1 MKKAFIFDWTGT
13 LSDNFHCF
21 KKVCDSIFQEFGK
34 EILSDEE
41 IRMSFTTPYMN
52 FWNKYIPDISK
63 SEMEHLYEKHIQKA
77 GEPNLFEGVK
87 ETVSH
92 LRELGFEM
100 FVVSLDPKS
109 KLAIETER
117 SGISH
122 FMTEIIGG
130 VDHKKEDSINYLI
143 EKYDLDRNNT
153 YFIGDTTGD
162 IVSGEIAGI
171 NTIAITWGIQH
182 EKTLSEAGADY
193 MIDNIIEIRNII
205 NLKGRE

>member
-34 EILSDEE
+34 EIISDEE
-41 IRMSFTTPYMN
+41 VRMNFTTPYMN

-63 SEMEHLYEKHIQKA
+63 SEMEVLYEKHTKEA
-77 GEPNLFEGVK
+77 GEPNLFDGVK
-87 ETVSH
+87 ETITH
-92 LRELGFEM
+92 LKESGFEM

-109 KLAIETER
+109 KLTIETER

-162 IVSGEIAGI
+162 IVSGEIANI
-171 NTIAITWGIQH
+171 KTIAITWGIQH
-182 EKTLSEAGADY
+182 EKTLSKAGADY
-193 MIDNIIEIRNII
+193 LINNIKEIKNII
-205 NLKGRE
+205 N